1 MKNTA
6 PVESSSSL
14 EICYLCMQVAIAKMK
29 TLVDTIC
36 RPIARGGGG
45 VVISKSSVSSDAS

>member
-29 TLVDTIC
+29 TLVD

-45 VVISKSSVSSDAS
+45 GVVISKGSVSSDAS